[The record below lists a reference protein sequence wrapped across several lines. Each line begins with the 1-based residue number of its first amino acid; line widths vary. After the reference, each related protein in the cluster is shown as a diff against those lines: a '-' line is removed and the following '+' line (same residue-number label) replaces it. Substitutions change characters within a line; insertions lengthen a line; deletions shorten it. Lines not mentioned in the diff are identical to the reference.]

1 MQRKDQ
7 ERIELLERQKSD
19 QKRRS
24 KVKRAKKEQQIQA
37 TREKDQ
43 QIMQQKW
50 LDFERNQEIVR

>member
-24 KVKRAKKEQQIQA
+24 EVKRAKKEQQIQA